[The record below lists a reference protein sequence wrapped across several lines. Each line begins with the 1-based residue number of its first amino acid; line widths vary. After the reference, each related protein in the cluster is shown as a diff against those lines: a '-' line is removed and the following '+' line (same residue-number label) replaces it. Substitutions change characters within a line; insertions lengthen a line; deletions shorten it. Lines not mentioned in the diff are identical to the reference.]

1 MNQAKKPWELLFAV
15 PVLALVLGAILWNFV
30 DRRSAFATD
39 GIEAEATLAGRFTR
53 SLSQSHP
60 KPPVT
65 HYYAIVRFQHDGAE
79 IEADAEVSHGFYRNI
94 EAGRV
99 VPVTYLRDDPKTVRI
114 DERFETSELIQFALI
129 ALFLAGCA
137 VVPFVFGWWKR
148 RRTPV

>member
-1 MNQAKKPWELLFAV
+1 MSQAKKPWELLFAV
-15 PVLALVLGAILWNFV
+15 PVLALVLGAILWTSF
-30 DRRSAFATD
+30 DRRSAFTSD
-39 GIEAEATLAGRFTR
+39 GIKGEASLVGRYTR

-60 KPPVT
+60 KPPMT
-65 HYYAIVRFQHDGAE
+65 HYYAVVRFQHDGAE

-99 VPVTYLRDDPKTVRI
+99 VPVTYLRDNPETVRI
-114 DERFETSELIQFALI
+114 DERFETSKLIQFALI

-137 VVPFVFGWWKR
+137 VVPFLFGWWRR